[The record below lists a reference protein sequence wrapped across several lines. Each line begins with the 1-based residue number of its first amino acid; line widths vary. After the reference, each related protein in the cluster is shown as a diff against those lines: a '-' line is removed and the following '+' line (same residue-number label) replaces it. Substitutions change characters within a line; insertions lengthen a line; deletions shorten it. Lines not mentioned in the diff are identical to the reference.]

1 MDTHFDEIVIKVTH
15 SSLAKIKNAQV
26 TTNTTKT
33 LLCRF
38 EFKTEEWAEMT
49 RTAVFAKK
57 YGRCCT
63 VEENPVHVLLG
74 DDNVCEIPAEV
85 LEEEGEFK
93 VGVFGIKGEEVLPTN
108 FLIFK
113 IKEGCFSTGTEPA
126 PPTPTIYQQILN
138 SLEKKQDKLE
148 AGAGITIE
156 DGVISA
162 TSANNVVNA
171 KTHLDFPSIGNS
183 NVIYKAEEE
192 RKLYQWD
199 EGTLTYVALDEG
211 MADVEIIH
219 GGNASG
225 DQTIEYKNCIT

>member
-1 MDTHFDEIVIKVTH
+1 MDTYFDEIVIKVTH
-15 SSLAKIKNAQV
+15 SSLAKVKDAQIV
-26 TTNTTKT
+26 ANIAKA
-33 LLCRF
+33 LLCKF
-38 EFKTEEWAEMT
+38 EFKTEEWAEMA
-49 RTAVFAKK
+49 RTAVFVKK
-57 YGRCCT
+57 HGYCCT
-63 VEENPVHVLLG
+63 VKEDPVHVLLG

-85 LEEEGEFK
+85 LEDEGEFK

-126 PPTPTIYQQILN
+126 PPTPTIYQQLLN
-138 SLEKKQDKLE
+138 LLEKKQDKLE

-156 DGVISA
+156 DGVIST
-162 TSANNVVNA
+162 TSANGVVNA
-171 KTHLDFPSIGNS
+171 KTHLDFPSVGNP

-211 MADVEIIH
+211 VADVEIIH

-225 DQTIEYKNCIT
+225 D

>member
-1 MDTHFDEIVIKVTH
+1 MDTYFDEIVIKVTH
-15 SSLAKIKNAQV
+15 SSLAKVKDAQIV
-26 TTNTTKT
+26 ANTAKA
-33 LLCRF
+33 LLCKF
-38 EFKTEEWAEMT
+38 EFKTEEWAEMA
-49 RTAVFAKK
+49 RTAVFVKK
-57 YGRCCT
+57 HGYCCT
-63 VEENPVHVLLG
+63 VKEDPVHVLLG
-74 DDNVCEIPAEV
+74 DDNTCEIPAEV
-85 LEEEGEFK
+85 LEGEGEFK

-126 PPTPTIYQQILN
+126 PPTPTIYQQLLN

-156 DGVISA
+156 NGVIST
-162 TSANNVVNA
+162 TSANSVVNA
-171 KTHLDFPSIGNS
+171 KTHLDFPSIGNP

-211 MADVEIIH
+211 IADVEIIH

-225 DQTIEYKNCIT
+225 D